1 MSILIVYVLLRLP
14 GIAVPL
20 DRDEGAFGYI
30 GQVINRGG
38 LPYLDAL
45 DHKPPVAFYINALA
59 LHFVQPTPEGVHLFL
74 LVYNLL
80 TLICV
85 FFVAR
90 IYFRS
95 ISAAF
100 CAAFAFAVFSASP
113 AIHGFTAGTEMY
125 ALLPTTLSL
134 LLAVYGVRKDKLLPL
149 FLSGI
154 AGAVAC
160 WTKQTAFTSVLFVF
174 LFLCIESLRGPVRN
188 WKMPALWL
196 SGAVLFSAALVFY
209 FYARGIFKPFIY
221 WCFTYELAYA
231 RVPLSDTWQMMRDRF
246 AEIVRGDFIL
256 PAAGLAAAVW
266 SIFRKQAV
274 GYFLA
279 GFLVLSFTGTI
290 PGYTYPHYFVQ
301 LAPSVAMAGGY
312 AFSLLL
318 ERRRAVILVCG
329 LLVLAISIGAN
340 RQYFLE
346 SDPNTISRYYFGD
359 NPFPE
364 AKAIADFIA
373 VATSAD
379 DRVLILGSEP
389 EILFYAQ
396 RRSPTPFVMIY
407 PLTSVHDRYKEFQ
420 ETLREDVQKTPPKYV
435 VDVSKIGSS
444 IAWDGVGNV
453 ELLRNLRG
461 FIAQHYRL
469 VPNMPNEGNA
479 VDIYRLTADRAATVA
494 Q

>member
-1 MSILIVYVLLRLP
+1 
-14 GIAVPL
+14 
-20 DRDEGAFGYI
+20 
-30 GQVINRGG
+30 
-38 LPYLDAL
+38 
-45 DHKPPVAFYINALA
+45 
-59 LHFVQPTPEGVHLFL
+59 
-74 LVYNLL
+74 
-80 TLICV
+80 
-85 FFVAR
+85 
-90 IYFRS
+90 
-95 ISAAF
+95 
-100 CAAFAFAVFSASP
+100 
-113 AIHGFTAGTEMY
+113 
-125 ALLPTTLSL
+125 
-134 LLAVYGVRKDKLLPL
+134 
-149 FLSGI
+149 
-154 AGAVAC
+154 
-160 WTKQTAFTSVLFVF
+160 
-174 LFLCIESLRGPVRN
+174 
-188 WKMPALWL
+188 
-196 SGAVLFSAALVFY
+196 
-209 FYARGIFKPFIY
+209 
-221 WCFTYELAYA
+221 
-231 RVPLSDTWQMMRDRF
+231 
-246 AEIVRGDFIL
+246 
-256 PAAGLAAAVW
+256 
-266 SIFRKQAV
+266 
-274 GYFLA
+274 
-279 GFLVLSFTGTI
+279 
-290 PGYTYPHYFVQ
+290 
-301 LAPSVAMAGGY
+301 
-312 AFSLLL
+312 
-318 ERRRAVILVCG
+318 